1 MGGKN
6 IFLSGT
12 VDLKPKN
19 FANFAHFQVEY
30 LLICGCIFIGALPQI
45 KDTHIA

>member
-12 VDLKPKN
+12 VDLKPEN
-19 FANFAHFQVEY
+19 FLPALLFSGRMSANMQMYFY
-30 LLICGCIFIGALPQI
+30 W
-45 KDTHIA
+45 